1 MRRVPSGPVRK
12 GSPGAERRRLGRF
25 IAIAACAL
33 PLVLARA
40 ASLGGAPQV
49 WVSLLA
55 ALGFGAAAVLP
66 VRYFRP
72 KTTVPVQIAV
82 GLVVAG
88 LIFGAWWY
96 VAG

>member
-12 GSPGAERRRLGRF
+12 GSPGADRRRLTRF
-25 IAIAACAL
+25 IAIAAVAL

-40 ASLGGAPQV
+40 ASLSGADQI

-72 KTTVPVQIAV
+72 KTSLGVQLAIGV
-82 GLVVAG
+82 VVAA

-96 VAG
+96 FAG

>member
-1 MRRVPSGPVRK
+1 MPSGPVRK
-12 GSPGAERRRLGRF
+12 GSPSAERRRLARF
-25 IAIAACAL
+25 IAIAAVAL

-40 ASLGGAPQV
+40 ASLGGADQL

-72 KTTVPVQIAV
+72 RTSLVVQVAV
-82 GLVVAG
+82 GVVVAA

-96 VAG
+96 FAG

>member
-1 MRRVPSGPVRK
+1 M
-12 GSPGAERRRLGRF
+12 
-25 IAIAACAL
+25 AL

-40 ASLGGAPQV
+40 ASLGGADQL

-72 KTTVPVQIAV
+72 RTSLVVQVAV
-82 GLVVAG
+82 GVVVAA

-96 VAG
+96 FAG

>member
-12 GSPGAERRRLGRF
+12 GNPAAERRRLGRL
-25 IAIAACAL
+25 IAIAAVAL

-40 ASLGGAPQV
+40 ASLGGADQL

-72 KTTVPVQIAV
+72 KTALVAQLAV
-82 GLVVAG
+82 GVVVAG
-88 LIFGAWWY
+88 LIFGAWWHFT
-96 VAG
+96 G